1 MAEPSSAATRLRRH
15 PERGSYDRQTVDAIL
30 DEALI
35 CHLGFVADGRPFVI
49 PTIHARAGDLLYI
62 HGSPASRMLNT
73 LKEGIDC
80 CVTATILDGLVLARS
95 AFNHSMNFRSAVVL
109 GRAEEVTDPEEKS
122 RAFAAVVNHVAAG
135 RWEECRWPTEKEARA
150 TTILRLPIEEYSAK
164 LRSGPPK
171 DDSNDL
177 QTRFWAGVLPVRLAS
192 GQPEPAPDLGA
203 GIAVPDNISDYRR
216 P

>member
-15 PERGSYDRQTVDAIL
+15 PERGRYDRATVDAIL

-35 CHLGFVADGRPFVI
+35 CHLGFVAGGRPFVI

-62 HGSPASRMLNT
+62 HGSPASRMLNA

-80 CVTATILDGLVLARS
+80 CVTATLLDGLVLARS

-109 GRAEEVTDPEEKS
+109 GRAEEVTDPQEKS
-122 RAFAAVVNHVAAG
+122 EAFAAVVNHVAAG
-135 RWEECRWPTEKEARA
+135 RWEECRWPTEREARA

-171 DDSNDL
+171 DDSDDL
-177 QTRFWAGVLPVRLAS
+177 QTRFWAGVLPMRLAS
-192 GQPEPAPDLGA
+192 GEPQPAPDLDA
-203 GIAVPDNISDYRR
+203 GTAVPGNISDYRR